1 MAAVK
6 IIEKRKQKGSAD
18 GRKERVHDP
27 AEGSVQDGFLLLNR
41 YRGALMG
48 FAALWI
54 YILHEW
60 QTISGEHLRALWVET
75 FIKRIGFCGVDIFL
89 FLSGMGVVYSIAK
102 SKNVFAFYGK
112 RLKRIILPFVFVAL
126 LYYRPYGWTPA
137 VFWQNILCINF
148 YSKSMYAYLWFVPAI
163 LTFYLFSPL
172 YYHFFIKSSGKIR
185 FTLCALIIWLAGTLL
200 VADRLRY
207 DLFGLTNRIPVFIV
221 GILAGWLAREGHIA
235 FDRLTWRLLTLMFLL
250 GLYLSYLSIY
260 EDMYILV
267 PLSNCCV
274 PNLLMSVSLSFLLPR
289 FLSALNGKKCFRLL
303 GKGLT
308 GLFHFFGLFTL
319 EFYCIQEWM
328 GDLMLPRIL
337 GRYSNLT
344 VNVILF
350 AAVVAAA
357 LAMYGLFKYF
367 WIFVEWVVKKLYNV
381 CGGNVMCNKARRRK

>member
-1 MAAVK
+1 M
-6 IIEKRKQKGSAD
+6 IEKLMKRGSAD
-18 GRKERVHDP
+18 AGQGRIPDP
-27 AEGSVQDGFLLLNR
+27 AELSDQNGFLLLNR

-60 QTISGEHLRALWVET
+60 QTISGEHLRTLWVET

-89 FLSGMGVVYSIAK
+89 FLSGMGAVYSIAK
-102 SKNVFAFYGK
+102 SKNVFVFYGK
-112 RLKRIILPFVFVAL
+112 RLRRIVLPFVFVAL
-126 LYYRPYGWTPA
+126 LYYGPYGWTPA

-172 YYHFFIKSSGKIR
+172 YYHFFIRSSGKIR
-185 FTLCALIIWLAGTLL
+185 FTLCALIVWLGGTLL

-207 DLFGLTNRIPVFIV
+207 DLFGLTNRIPVFII
-221 GILAGWLAREGHIA
+221 GILAGWLAREGHVV
-235 FDRLTWRLLTLMFLL
+235 FDRLTWGLLTLMLLL

-260 EDMYILV
+260 QDMYILV
-267 PLSNCCV
+267 PESNCCV

-289 FLSALNGKKCFRLL
+289 FLSALSGKKCIRFL
-303 GKGLT
+303 GKALT
-308 GLFHFFGLFTL
+308 GLLSFFGLFTL

-350 AAVVAAA
+350 AAVVSAA

-367 WIFVEWVVKKLYNV
+367 WIFVDWVVKKLYNV
-381 CGGNVMCNKARRRK
+381 CGGNLSAHK

>member
-1 MAAVK
+1 MKEADFFK
-6 IIEKRKQKGSAD
+6 PEFEHNIEKKSPACGRGRTCDQAEVSA
-18 GRKERVHDP
+18 EN
-27 AEGSVQDGFLLLNR
+27 GFLLLNR

-60 QTISGEHLRALWVET
+60 QTISGEHLRTLWVET

-102 SKNVFAFYGK
+102 SKNIFAFYGK
-112 RLKRIILPFVFVAL
+112 RLRRIVLPFVFVAL
-126 LYYRPYGWTPA
+126 LYYGPYGWTPA
-137 VFWQNILCINF
+137 VFWQNILCISF
-148 YSKSMYAYLWFVPAI
+148 YSKSMYSFLWFVPAI

-172 YYHFFIKSSGKIR
+172 YYHFFIRSSGKIR
-185 FTLCALIIWLAGTLL
+185 FTLCALILWLAGTLL

-207 DLFGLTNRIPVFIV
+207 DLFGLTNRIPVFLI
-221 GILAGWLAREGHIA
+221 GILAGWLAREGHVV
-235 FDRLTWRLLTLMFLL
+235 FDRLTWGLLTLMLLL

-260 EDMYILV
+260 QDMYILV
-267 PLSNCCV
+267 PESNCCV

-289 FLSALNGKKCFRLL
+289 FLSALSGRKRFGLL
-303 GKGLT
+303 GKALT
-308 GLFHFFGLFTL
+308 GLLSFFGLFTL

-337 GRYSNLT
+337 GRYGNLT

-357 LAMYGLFKYF
+357 LAMHYLFQFF
-367 WIFVEWVVKKLYNV
+367 WILVERIWKTLRN
-381 CGGNVMCNKARRRK
+381 AEQE

>member
-1 MAAVK
+1 MAAAG
-6 IIEKRKQKGSAD
+6 ILEKLRKKGSAD
-18 GRKERVHDP
+18 GGRERIHVP
-27 AEGSVQDGFLLLNR
+27 AELSDQNGFLLLNR

-60 QTISGEHLRALWVET
+60 QTISGEHLRTLWVET

-112 RLKRIILPFVFVAL
+112 RLRRIVLPFVFVAL
-126 LYYRPYGWTPA
+126 LYYGPYGWTPA
-137 VFWQNILCINF
+137 VFWQNILCISF

-172 YYHFFIKSSGKIR
+172 YYHFFIRSSGKIR
-185 FTLCALIIWLAGTLL
+185 FTLCALILWLAGTLL
-200 VADRLRY
+200 VAERLRY
-207 DLFGLTNRIPVFIV
+207 DLFGLTNRIPVFII
-221 GILAGWLAREGHIA
+221 GILAGWLAREGHMA
-235 FDRLTWRLLTLMFLL
+235 FDRLTWGLLTLMFLL

-260 EDMYILV
+260 QDMYILV
-267 PLSNCCV
+267 PESNCCV

-289 FLSALNGKKCFRLL
+289 FLAVLNGKKCFRLF
-303 GKGLT
+303 GKALT
-308 GLFHFFGLFTL
+308 GLLSFFGLFTL

-337 GRYSNLT
+337 GRYGNLM

-357 LAMYGLFKYF
+357 LAMHYLFRYF
-367 WIFVEWVVKKLYNV
+367 WILADWIWKVLRNADKKQQ
-381 CGGNVMCNKARRRK
+381 